1 MTFNTL
7 KEVYDL
13 SVAKFA
19 SKVVSTMHER
29 ETLTYTDFRERVE
42 NLQKTLLEAGLSA
55 GDKVALLSSSMPN
68 WTVSYFAVTTMGMIV
83 VPILPGFSSEEFG
96 MILTHSESKALL
108 VSDRLYSKVPKEII
122 NKLNIVVR
130 TKNLGVIFRGGDFQP
145 GTPAVP
151 QPDDTAAII
160 YTSGTTSSPKG
171 VMLSHRALAYQIEGA
186 SDLFPIDETDRF
198 LSILPMSHVYEC
210 SIGMLYPFALGATV
224 TYMDRPPTASAL
236 LPVMRDAKPT
246 IMLSV
251 PLVIDK
257 IYRSQVLAKF
267 TKNPVVRWFYGFAP
281 IRRGLHRIAGKKLM
295 KVFGG
300 ELRFFGIGGAK
311 LDPQTEQFLY
321 EAKFPY
327 AIGYGLTETAP
338 LLAGKVPYKHAFSS
352 TGVRMKGVELR
363 IADPNSTGEGE
374 LQAKT
379 PSVMQGYYKNPE
391 ATAEAFT
398 EDGWFRTKDSAIIDE
413 QGTVFI
419 KGRMNSMLIG
429 PSGENIYPEDI
440 ESVLN
445 SHTYVSESIVTEE
458 DGKLIA
464 LVRFDY
470 DQIQLKY
477 QELKGY
483 INDKTDQM
491 ARNLEE
497 IADEVKKFVNE
508 RVASFS
514 RIAKIEEQA
523 EEFEKTPSMKI
534 KRFKY
539 DRSKKN
545 VATTKKTK

>member
-1 MTFNTL
+1 
-7 KEVYDL
+7 
-13 SVAKFA
+13 
-19 SKVVSTMHER
+19 
-29 ETLTYTDFRERVE
+29 
-42 NLQKTLLEAGLSA
+42 
-55 GDKVALLSSSMPN
+55 
-68 WTVSYFAVTTMGMIV
+68 
-83 VPILPGFSSEEFG
+83 
-96 MILTHSESKALL
+96 
-108 VSDRLYSKVPKEII
+108 
-122 NKLNIVVR
+122 
-130 TKNLGVIFRGGDFQP
+130 
-145 GTPAVP
+145 
-151 QPDDTAAII
+151 
-160 YTSGTTSSPKG
+160 
-171 VMLSHRALAYQIEGA
+171 
-186 SDLFPIDETDRF
+186 
-198 LSILPMSHVYEC
+198 MSHVYEC

-338 LLAGKVPYKHAFSS
+338 LLAGKVPYKHALGS

-545 VATTKKTK
+545 VATKKTK

>member
-1 MTFNTL
+1 MIFSTL
-7 KEVYDL
+7 KEVYDHAVKTF
-13 SVAKFA
+13 S
-19 SKVVSTMHER
+19 SKVVSSMHER
-29 ETLTYTDFRERVE
+29 ETLTYNDFRERVE
-42 NLQKTLLEAGLSA
+42 DLQKTLLDAGLSA

-68 WTVSYFAVTTMGMIV
+68 WSVSYFAVTTLGMVV
-83 VPILPGFSSEEFG
+83 VPILPGFSGEEFG
-96 MILTHSESKALL
+96 MIITHSESKALL
-108 VSDRLYSKVPKEII
+108 VSDRLYTKVPKDII
-122 NKLNIVVR
+122 KKLNIVVR
-130 TKNLGVIFRGGDFQP
+130 TKNLGVIYRGGDFQP
-145 GTPAVP
+145 GTASEP

-160 YTSGTTSSPKG
+160 YTSGTTSTPKG
-171 VMLSHRALAYQIEGA
+171 VMLSHKALAYQVYACSE
-186 SDLFPIDETDRF
+186 LFPIDETDRF

-210 SIGMLYPFALGATV
+210 SVGMLFPFAYGSSV

-236 LPVMRDAKPT
+236 LPVMRDVKPT

-267 TKNPVVRWFYGFAP
+267 TKNAVVRFLYGMGP
-281 IRRGLHRIAGKKLM
+281 IRKMLHRVAGKKLM
-295 KVFGG
+295 KVLGG

-311 LDPQTEQFLY
+311 LDSQTEQFLD

-338 LLAGKVPYKHAFSS
+338 LLAGKVPFKHPVGS
-352 TGVRMKGVELR
+352 TGRFVAGVDLR
-363 IADPNSTGEGE
+363 IADPNSDGEGE
-374 LQAKT
+374 LQART

-398 EDGWFRTKDSAIIDE
+398 EDGWFRTKDSAIIQD
-413 QGTVFI
+413 GVVFI

-440 ESVLN
+440 ENVLN
-445 SHTYVSESIVTEE
+445 SHAYISESIVTEE

-470 DQIQLKY
+470 EKLQLKY
-477 QELKGY
+477 NEFKYYVG
-483 INDKTDQM
+483 DKTEKMSQS
-491 ARNLEE
+491 LEE
-497 IADEVKKFVNE
+497 IYDDIKKFVNE

-514 RIAKIEEQA
+514 RIAKVEEQA
-523 EEFEKTPSMKI
+523 EDFEKTPSMKI

-539 DRSKKN
+539 DRSKKS
-545 VATTKKTK
+545 KKA

>member
-338 LLAGKVPYKHAFSS
+338 LLAGKVPYKHALGS

-545 VATTKKTK
+545 VATKKTK

>member
-1 MTFNTL
+1 MAFNTL
-7 KEVYDL
+7 KEVYDH
-13 SVAKFA
+13 SVTKFA
-19 SKVVSTMHER
+19 DKVVSTMHER
-29 ETLTYTDFRERVE
+29 ETLTYTEFKKRAEE
-42 NLQKTLLEAGLSA
+42 LQKTLLEAGLSA

-68 WTVSYFAVTTMGMIV
+68 WSVCYFAVTTIGMIV
-83 VPILPGFSSEEFG
+83 VPILPGFSGEEFG
-96 MILTHSESKALL
+96 MIITHSEAKALL
-108 VSDRLYSKVPKEII
+108 VSDRLYSKVPKDVV

-130 TKNLGVIFRGGDFQP
+130 TKNLGVIYRGGDFAP
-145 GTPAVP
+145 GTPAEP
-151 QPDDTAAII
+151 KADDIAAII

-171 VMLSHRALAYQIEGA
+171 VMLSHSALAYQIEGA
-186 SDLFPIDETDRF
+186 SDLFPINENDRF

-210 SIGMLYPFALGATV
+210 SIGMLFPFAFGASV

-236 LPVMRDAKPT
+236 LPVMRDVKPT

-267 TKNPVVRWFYGFAP
+267 TKGAVMSWLYGKAP
-281 IRRGLHRIAGKKLM
+281 IRRALHKIAGKKLM

-311 LDPQTEQFLY
+311 LDGKTEEFLY
-321 EAKFPY
+321 EAEFPY

-338 LLAGKVPYKHAFSS
+338 LLAGKVPYKHPVGS
-352 TGVRMKGVELR
+352 TGIEMKGVKLR
-363 IADPNSTGEGE
+363 VADPNENGEGE
-374 LQAKT
+374 LQALT
-379 PSVMQGYYKNPE
+379 PSVMKGYFKNPE

-398 EDGWFRTKDSAIIDE
+398 EDGWFRTKDSAIMDE
-413 QGTVFI
+413 NGVVFI

-470 DQIQLKY
+470 DALKQKY
-477 QELKGY
+477 DDLRCY
-483 INDKTDQM
+483 IENKSEQ
-491 ARNLEE
+491 ASRSFNEAAE
-497 IADEVKKFVNE
+497 EVKRFVNE

-514 RIAKIEEQA
+514 KIAKVEEQA
-523 EEFEKTPSMKI
+523 EDFEKTPSMKI
-534 KRFKY
+534 KRFMY

-545 VATTKKTK
+545 KK

>member
-1 MTFNTL
+1 
-7 KEVYDL
+7 
-13 SVAKFA
+13 
-19 SKVVSTMHER
+19 
-29 ETLTYTDFRERVE
+29 
-42 NLQKTLLEAGLSA
+42 
-55 GDKVALLSSSMPN
+55 
-68 WTVSYFAVTTMGMIV
+68 
-83 VPILPGFSSEEFG
+83 
-96 MILTHSESKALL
+96 
-108 VSDRLYSKVPKEII
+108 
-122 NKLNIVVR
+122 
-130 TKNLGVIFRGGDFQP
+130 
-145 GTPAVP
+145 
-151 QPDDTAAII
+151 
-160 YTSGTTSSPKG
+160 
-171 VMLSHRALAYQIEGA
+171 
-186 SDLFPIDETDRF
+186 
-198 LSILPMSHVYEC
+198 
-210 SIGMLYPFALGATV
+210 
-224 TYMDRPPTASAL
+224 
-236 LPVMRDAKPT
+236 
-246 IMLSV
+246 
-251 PLVIDK
+251 
-257 IYRSQVLAKF
+257 
-267 TKNPVVRWFYGFAP
+267 
-281 IRRGLHRIAGKKLM
+281 
-295 KVFGG
+295 
-300 ELRFFGIGGAK
+300 
-311 LDPQTEQFLY
+311 
-321 EAKFPY
+321 
-327 AIGYGLTETAP
+327 
-338 LLAGKVPYKHAFSS
+338 
-352 TGVRMKGVELR
+352 MKGVELR

>member
-42 NLQKTLLEAGLSA
+42 DLQKTLLEAGLSA

-338 LLAGKVPYKHAFSS
+338 LLAGKVPYKHALGS

-545 VATTKKTK
+545 VATKKTK